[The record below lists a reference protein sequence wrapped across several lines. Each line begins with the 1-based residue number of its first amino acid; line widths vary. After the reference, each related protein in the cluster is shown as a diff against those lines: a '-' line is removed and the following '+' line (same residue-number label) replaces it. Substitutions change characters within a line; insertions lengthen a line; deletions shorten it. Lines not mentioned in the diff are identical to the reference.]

1 MKKLLLLLTLTITLL
16 LSASFDCKKAKT
28 DIEKLICS
36 DEELS
41 QLDDELNEA
50 YKKALAGINDKETLK
65 KQQITWLN
73 NVKKY
78 CKGIFCIKLKY
89 ESRIFYLQ
97 PDGFNIIYS
106 EDNKTCN
113 WFANLLNND
122 LKQYKE
128 INLSRHKEFNW
139 VEWKQIQKEK
149 TTLDDFSY
157 IFSSYFDINNDGNEE
172 GVFIWKHLYKD
183 FTWVMNILYTTKE
196 DGNSVEEYIPYKLEN
211 NSWTSKAGE
220 LLHLRL
226 IDENNTIDNGFSV
239 YRFTKP
245 ASDFFYKNI
254 QYTDKILYRYIK
266 QMGYSDFINP
276 EPYPLKYNNNYYI
289 AAFGSI
295 DSLWAIDWEGFYSY
309 KMLNNGN
316 IVALAKYNP
325 DNIKSDVCILVRAN
339 PNTEK
344 YLRYN

>member
-16 LSASFDCKKAKT
+16 FSASFDCKKAKT
-28 DIEKLICS
+28 EVEKLICS
-36 DEELS
+36 DEKLS
-41 QLDDELNEA
+41 KLDEELNEV
-50 YKKALAGINDKETLK
+50 YKKALARSNNKEILK

-73 NVKKY
+73 NTKKH
-78 CKGIFCIKLKY
+78 CKEIFCIKLEY

-139 VEWKQIQKEK
+139 VEWKSIQERSWEVVTIK
-149 TTLDDFSY
+149 DG
-157 IFSSYFDINNDGNEE
+157 IIVNYFDINNDGNKE
-172 GVFIWKHLYKD
+172 GVFISEYDHRNYDLLD
-183 FTWVMNILYTTKE
+183 LHYTTKE
-196 DGNSVEEYIPYKLEN
+196 DGKIIEEYISTKDRSKEAEIWNRRLGGKGN
-211 NSWTSKAGE
+211 NEGYNVYHFTKSASHF
-220 LLHLRL
+220 LY
-226 IDENNTIDNGFSV
+226 NNNQTNYAYIREKGLGGFS
-239 YRFTKP
+239 
-245 ASDFFYKNI
+245 S
-254 QYTDKILYRYIK
+254 
-266 QMGYSDFINP
+266 P
-276 EPYPLKYNNNYYI
+276 EPYPLKFDNNYFL
-289 AAFGSI
+289 AVFGTI
-295 DSLWAIDWEGFYSY
+295 EHFRPYMIKLYT
-309 KMLNNGN
+309 MPNNGN

-344 YLRYN
+344 YLRYK